1 MIDSINQRSSQ
12 PSKHTAVRQAKR
24 SVVRPATYSAVRQA
38 ELCESI
44 ELLFFGYRAFTARP
58 DLILAR
64 RGLGRVHHR
73 ILYFVGREPGMS
85 VNRLLATL
93 AVSKQALNAPLR
105 RLLESKLVSAQSAAH
120 DRRIKELRLTAEGTR
135 LEQQLTGTQMKQLSE
150 VFAAAG
156 GEAEIAWREV
166 MRVLAVLG
174 RE

>member
-1 MIDSINQRSSQ
+1 MIDSIDQRSSQ
-12 PSKHTAVRQAKR
+12 ASRHYAAPQAKR
-24 SVVRPATYSAVRQA
+24 SVVRQAKYSAVRQA
-38 ELCESI
+38 ELRESI
-44 ELLFFGYRAFTARP
+44 ELLFFGYRSFTARP
-58 DLILAR
+58 DRILAR

-120 DRRIKELRLTAEGTR
+120 DRRVKELRLTAEGAR
-135 LEQQLTGTQMKQLSE
+135 LEQQLTGTQMNQLSE

-166 MRVLAVLG
+166 LG
-174 RE
+174 CE